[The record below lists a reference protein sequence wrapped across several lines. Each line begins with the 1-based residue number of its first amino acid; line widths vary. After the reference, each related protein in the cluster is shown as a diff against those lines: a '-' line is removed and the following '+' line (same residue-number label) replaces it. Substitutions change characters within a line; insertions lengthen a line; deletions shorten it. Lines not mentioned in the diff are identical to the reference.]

1 MNEHTLHDPQLQS
14 LEARLAATNLQLSA
28 GDQQQLLYQCAFA
41 AGKGVFTRSLRRWQF
56 AAGVLVVLSLGIS
69 VPLARDEW
77 LLATQRAKVPVPAQ
91 QSPAPAEVVPPAMLV
106 QDVIPH
112 RTPQVAAVE
121 LDAWQL
127 PAPVANSYAEE
138 IARLENSDLHL
149 RSLTVG
155 TLTRA
160 VLNP

>member
-1 MNEHTLHDPQLQS
+1 MNEHTLHDPLLQS
-14 LEARLAATNLQLSA
+14 LEARLAATPLQLST
-28 GDQQQLLYQCAFA
+28 GEQQQLLYQCAFV
-41 AGKGVFTRSLRRWQF
+41 AGKKTSTRSLRRWQ
-56 AAGVLVVLSLGIS
+56 AAAAVLAVLLLGMS

-77 LLATQRAKVPVPAQ
+77 LLATQRAKPSVPTEQAPGPIEIAPPGMLAQELVP
-91 QSPAPAEVVPPAMLV
+91 
-106 QDVIPH
+106 H
-112 RTPQVAAVE
+112 HTPQLAAVE

-127 PAPVANSYAEE
+127 PARDKNSFAEE
-138 IARLENSDLHL
+138 MARLEMSDPHL